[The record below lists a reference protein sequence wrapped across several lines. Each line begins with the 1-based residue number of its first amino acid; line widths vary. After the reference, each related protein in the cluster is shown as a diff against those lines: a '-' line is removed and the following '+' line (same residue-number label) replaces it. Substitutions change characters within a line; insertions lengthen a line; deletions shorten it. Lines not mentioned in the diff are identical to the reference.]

1 MGKQKFNLPNAISQ
15 FNIHFFDGDNNI
27 GNTKFDPQKANQ
39 IFQCPAY
46 ESGIWPLKIQVN
58 QLVVLKAEYLYITNL
73 GTPFKYK
80 VSTVYAFMSLQYELD
95 DE

>member
-1 MGKQKFNLPNAISQ
+1 MGKPKFDLPNAISQ

-27 GNTKFDPQKANQ
+27 GNTKFDPQKGNQ

-46 ESGIWPLKIQVN
+46 ESGIRPLKIQVN
-58 QLVVLKAEYLYITNL
+58 QLVVLKEEYLYVTNL

-80 VSTVYAFMSLQYELD
+80 VSMVLCLINLS
-95 DE
+95 